1 MVLNFDYFSTDKT
14 NNYLN
19 LELDGENHNKQKS
32 YDYTR
37 NRKVEKLWYK
47 VIRYSNS
54 YMKENMWEVIDWLKK
69 ICELN

>member
-1 MVLNFDYFSTDKT
+1 M
-14 NNYLN
+14 
-19 LELDGENHNKQKS
+19 KS

-54 YMKENMWEVIDWLKK
+54 YMQQNMWEIIEGLKK
-69 ICELN
+69 ICELR